1 VLGSNPIVFS
11 ANIGGGMCSWWA
23 WSLYPQATGY
33 NNPQGSQVNGDKM
46 FAISTTIPGARL
58 ADSPVSAF
66 VAFLLLSAF
75 RNHL

>member
-11 ANIGGGMCSWWA
+11 ANIGGRMCSWWA

-46 FAISTTIPGARL
+46 FAISTTIPEPSSL
-58 ADSPVSAF
+58 T
-66 VAFLLLSAF
+66 LLFPLSSLSSSLSAF
-75 RNHL
+75 RNRL